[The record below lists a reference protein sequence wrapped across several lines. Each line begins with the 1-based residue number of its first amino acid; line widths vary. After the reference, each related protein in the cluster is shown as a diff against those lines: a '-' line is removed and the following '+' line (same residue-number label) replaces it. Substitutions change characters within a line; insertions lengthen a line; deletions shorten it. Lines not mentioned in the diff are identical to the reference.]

1 VTAGTA
7 GGPPVN
13 HSRSPT
19 AACAKSLAFPV
30 REAWVHALLV
40 DADRGYT
47 GGMKLTPASFH
58 RPEIAKDTPVMDLED
73 HPDFPRF
80 NTVSTGLRD
89 AEDRLLQALKSGNKA
104 EIVAAKVVLMG
115 TLDEY
120 SKVADGI
127 GEDPS

>member
-1 VTAGTA
+1 MTAGTA

-47 GGMKLTPASFH
+47 CGRKLTPASFH
-58 RPEIAKDTPVMDLED
+58 RPRLRRIRRLWTLKTIQTFQD
-73 HPDFPRF
+73 F

-115 TLDEY
+115 ALDEY